1 MKSVKTPPNQPE
13 IDAQQQERARAS
25 RRSAIL
31 SGLGKGSVA
40 LAAMSPLASQASRSH
55 VLFNP
60 LKGTDCYCTVSGF
73 QSAAVSPSTGTN
85 PPTCSTY
92 LPRTFL
98 RMTAI
103 GGAAI
108 RKIIYNT
115 DVSPLNN
122 TKIAEFLNGLLGIT
136 SITGTQVGNTLRAAT
151 PVPLIVP
158 GSNAE
163 FLPLGAPNASA
174 GCYFLQARNFPT
186 GVTSTNAFSTVFTN
200 SGDGRTLLEVLF
212 EGVPTTEGGV
222 SNSPPT
228 AKCYFLASYLS
239 INNSNVSPVLPAD
252 FDRTYVTGQY
262 HSDADA
268 ALSANAGLFFSKLC
282 SQSA

>member
-1 MKSVKTPPNQPE
+1 MKSVQNPPEQPE
-13 IDAQQQERARAS
+13 IDALQQERARAS

-98 RMTAI
+98 QMTAV

-108 RKIIYNT
+108 RKIVYAN
-115 DVSPLNN
+115 DVAPVNN
-122 TKIAEFLNGLLGIT
+122 NKIAEFLNGLLGIT

-151 PVPLIVP
+151 PVPLIVA
-158 GSNAE
+158 GSHAE
-163 FLPLGAPNASA
+163 FLPLGAPNANA
-174 GCYFLQARNFPT
+174 GCYFLRDRNFPT
-186 GVTSTNAFSTVFTN
+186 GVTSTNAFSSVFT
-200 SGDGRTLLEVLF
+200 SGDARTLLEVLF

-239 INNSNVSPVLPAD
+239 INNGNVVPVLPAD
-252 FDRTYVTGQY
+252 FDRAYVTGQY
-262 HSDADA
+262 HNDGDA
-268 ALSANAGLFFSKLC
+268 ALSSNAGLFFSKLC

>member
-1 MKSVKTPPNQPE
+1 MKSVQYPPHQPE

-55 VLFNP
+55 VLFNQS
-60 LKGTDCYCTVSGF
+60 KGTDCYCTVSGF

-98 RMTAI
+98 KKPVETIVYSAVTN
-103 GGAAI
+103 GNG
-108 RKIIYNT
+108 NL
-115 DVSPLNN
+115 DQ
-122 TKIAEFLNGLLGIT
+122 KIADYLNTLPGVT
-136 SITGTQVGNTLRAAT
+136 SITAAQVAAT
-151 PVPLIVP
+151 LLGSPTAPLIVP
-158 GSNAE
+158 VSNSV
-163 FLPLGAPNASA
+163 FLPVGGSAAS
-174 GCYFLQARNFPT
+174 CYFLQARNFPT
-186 GVTSTNAFSTVFTN
+186 LVASTGAFSSVFN
-200 SGDGRTLLEVLF
+200 SGDARTLLEVLF
-212 EGVPTTEGGV
+212 EGVGTSDGGA

-252 FDRTYVTGQY
+252 FDRAYVTGQY

-268 ALSANAGLFFSKLC
+268 ALSSNAGLFFSRLC